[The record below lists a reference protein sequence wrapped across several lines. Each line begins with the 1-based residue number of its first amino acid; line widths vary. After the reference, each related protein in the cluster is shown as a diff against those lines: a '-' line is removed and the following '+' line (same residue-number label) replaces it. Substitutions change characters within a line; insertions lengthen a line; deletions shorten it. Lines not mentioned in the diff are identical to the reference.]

1 MTNEEPAETVEGLFS
16 ESRRSVLKK
25 GAVATGALAVGV
37 GSTQSGAA
45 QENGHALVYTR
56 DYWPDAELNV
66 IDSMPSSTVVYL
78 LRDLDN
84 ELVAEIGHPE
94 DYNGYI
100 VEIPVG
106 EDERPNMVGTLF
118 TQQKL
123 TVDREDP
130 ETVTLEDDGQVFS
143 QDLGLIQANLD
154 ENDDEDDDDDDEDD
168 DDNDDD
174 EDDDDND
181 ELI

>member
-1 MTNEEPAETVEGLFS
+1 MTNKEIDGAVEGLFS
-16 ESRRSVLKK
+16 ESRRSVMKK
-25 GAVATGALAVGV
+25 GAVAAGALALGV
-37 GSTQSGAA
+37 GGTQSGAA
-45 QENGHALVYTR
+45 QDNGHALVFTR
-56 DYWPDAELNV
+56 DYWPEAELNV
-66 IDSMPSSTVVYL
+66 IDSMPSSTVVHL

-106 EDERPNMVGTLF
+106 EDDRPNMVGPLF
-118 TQQKL
+118 TRQQL

-130 ETVTLEDDGQVFS
+130 ETVTLADDGQVFS
-143 QDLGLIQANLD
+143 QSLGLIRANLD
-154 ENDDEDDDDDDEDD
+154 DND

-174 EDDDDND
+174 
-181 ELI
+181 